1 VAWRRER
8 RTSSGG
14 LVEDEDLGVAEQ
26 RVREAEALA
35 HAERVL
41 ADSPPG
47 RRLVEA
53 DELEHF
59 VDAPRR
65 YADGVGG
72 DGEGLAAPAPGV
84 LRRRVQEDADASSG
98 VRQVAVAPPR
108 MRASPLSGADSPTS
122 IRIVV
127 DLPAPLGPRKPVTVP
142 GSQRNVTSETT
153 ARAPR
158 RLVSPSTLI
167 MTAGSRRPV

>member
-1 VAWRRER
+1 
-8 RTSSGG
+8 
-14 LVEDEDLGVAEQ
+14 
-26 RVREAEALA
+26 
-35 HAERVL
+35 L

-72 DGEGLAAPAPGV
+72 DGEGLAAPAPCV

-98 VRQVAVAPPR
+98 VRQVAVAPAEDAGFAAVGRGQSDEHPHR
-108 MRASPLSGADSPTS
+108 RGLAGAVGTEE
-122 IRIVV
+122 
-127 DLPAPLGPRKPVTVP
+127 AVTVP

-153 ARAPR
+153 ARAAR

-167 MTAGSRRPV
+167 MTAGSRRPA